1 MKKSCAVLVM
11 MLSLGNILE
20 SSATNGIS
28 SRELFFR
35 NLVKKDGI
43 ESLNASPWVKSVS
56 VTPTNLVLEISP
68 SRSLWTWNGDD
79 TKDDRL
85 TEYGEELLLTPDK
98 KTTLSDGRHVDVIF
112 TPATFQNQMKGFQ
125 ILHKIDDRMGGY
137 ITTCLGYVA
146 LSDKPTEVHKNDVEM
161 IMENGEW
168 KKYEKLQPVPKA
180 ENDVQYTQSSRE
192 NPVTVAQDE
201 TPVNTAEDESS
212 EEKGKATTF
221 WHYALIPLC
230 LLAVLWVVKRKRN
243 RNSP

>member
-1 MKKSCAVLVM
+1 MKKSRLIVLIV
-11 MLSLGNILE
+11 LSLVGNMQGAE
-20 SSATNGIS
+20 WFDEFKGW
-28 SRELFFR
+28 F
-35 NLVKKDGI
+35 
-43 ESLNASPWVKSVS
+43 ASFV
-56 VTPTNLVLEISP
+56 VTETNLFLKIPASAGPLSLSFGSNYLERRVLLNPNDEA
-68 SRSLWTWNGDD
+68 T
-79 TKDDRL
+79 
-85 TEYGEELLLTPDK
+85 LTPDQQAEL
-98 KTTLSDGRHVDVIF
+98 TDRRHAFTHF
-112 TPATFQNQMKGFQ
+112 TPVTFKNKKKGF
-125 ILHKIDDRMGGY
+125 KIDNIYYEGDMFNTTNTAY
-137 ITTCLGYVA
+137 IA
-146 LSDKPTEVHKNDVEM
+146 LNDTPIAVGEDDVEM